1 MRDLIKSIVLAEGAD
16 VCGVS
21 HVDRFEDSPEG
32 FSPLDLWAD
41 CRSVVAFGAALPK
54 GLSLVDSSL
63 IYEHFN
69 CDICEMVDRICI
81 TSAKKIEREWG
92 CLAVPIPCDG
102 PYDYWDEKTKT
113 GKGLLS
119 MRHTAVKCGLGTI
132 GKSSLLI
139 NPEYGNM
146 IIIGAF
152 LLNIPLESD
161 PLCEDI
167 CLPNCSKCIDACSAH
182 AIAER
187 QVDQALCRPNAFGT
201 TKRGFATIECNSC
214 RVACPMRFGKAVQRA
229 AHPFPR
235 VSMKGLA
242 FGKR

>member
-1 MRDLIKSIVLAEGAD
+1 MKDRIKSIVLAEGAD
-16 VCGVS
+16 VCGVCD
-21 HVDRFEDSPEG
+21 VNRFADSPKG
-32 FSPLDLWAD
+32 FSPLDIWAD
-41 CRSVVAFGAALPK
+41 CHSVVAFGTALPK
-54 GLSLVDSSL
+54 GLSLVDSRL

-69 CDICEMVDRICI
+69 NDICGVVDRICL
-81 TSAKKIEREWG
+81 SSVKKIEREFS

-102 PYDYWDEKTKT
+102 PYDYWDEDTKT

-152 LLNIPLESD
+152 LLNVDLESD
-161 PLCEDI
+161 PLSEDT

-182 AIAER
+182 AIADR
-187 QVDQALCRPNAFGT
+187 QVDQALCRPNAFGK
-201 TKRGFATIECNSC
+201 TKRGFATVECNRC
-214 RVACPMRFGKAVQRA
+214 RMVCPMRFGKTVERE
-229 AHPFPR
+229 AHI
-235 VSMKGLA
+235 
-242 FGKR
+242 